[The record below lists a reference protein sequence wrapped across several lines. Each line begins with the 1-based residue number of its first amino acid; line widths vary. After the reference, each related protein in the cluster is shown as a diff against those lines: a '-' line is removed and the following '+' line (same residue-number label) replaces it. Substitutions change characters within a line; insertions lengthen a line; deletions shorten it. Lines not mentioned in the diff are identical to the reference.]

1 MKLDISCFSFLSRNE
16 YRVLTA
22 IEMGMRNHEYLSVSL
37 ISSIANLRKEGIV
50 SVLKKLLKNKL
61 ISHQNKKYDGYKL
74 TYLGYDFLALRTFLK
89 RGILKSIGNQI
100 GVGKE
105 SDIYICKD
113 VNDNLLC
120 LKIHRLGRISFRT
133 IKNNRD
139 YYGKK
144 CFRNWLYL
152 SRIAAT
158 KEYAYLKALYENK
171 FPVPKPHD
179 INRHMIIMSY
189 INGYPLSHVKLNNP
203 YKVIDILFNILV
215 KFAKADII
223 HGDYNEFNILIDDD
237 ENVTIIDFPQIVSL
251 GHANAKMY
259 FERDIKCVINHFFKK
274 YKIKIEEY
282 PLYEDVVLLNKDKL
296 NIDQNDVTNQDDNLL
311 LEVLQNDKL
320 NYSSDATNNL
330 DEPHEQHIDA
340 SLEKEE
346 TLDEYNESTH
356 MFELHMCM
364 DNQNKYDKD
373 DIKMNRGNINDNCDS
388 GGGNMKNEEETNGG
402 SVIYEKRED
411 TNGGTSI
418 FEKEGDKRNDS
429 ILFEKE
435 GDKRKDSILFEKEG
449 DKRKDGILFEKEGD
463 KRNDSIL
470 FEKEGDKRKDGIFF
484 EKEEDT
490 LEHILMDNNYEEK
503 KKRQKEE
510 YIKKM
515 ESISI
520 KQSDNNNNN
529 NNNRRYDKCGDNS
542 LSCDEIESD
551 NSSEMNNNDDTDF
564 SSSSSDEN
572 SLDHETK
579 KLSDTWKPH
588 LRKYTKEY
596 VKNKLKYMYRKKKS
610 KEKFKENLKTK
621 NKKKVMEKIKN
632 YL

>member
-113 VNDNLLC
+113 VDENLLC

-158 KEYAYLKALYENK
+158 KEYAYLKALYENN

-203 YKVIDILFNILV
+203 YKVIDALFNILV

-251 GHANAKMY
+251 RHVNAKMY
-259 FERDIKCVINHFFKK
+259 FERDIKCVINHFLKK

-296 NIDQNDVTNQDDNLL
+296 NIDENDVTNQDDHLL

-330 DEPHEQHIDA
+330 DDAQMQHIDA
-340 SLEKEE
+340 SLEKDE
-346 TLDEYNESTH
+346 TLNEYNESTH
-356 MFELHMCM
+356 MFELHMHM
-364 DNQNKYDKD
+364 DNENKHENDYITMNKD
-373 DIKMNRGNINDNCDS
+373 NRNDNCHSKRD
-388 GGGNMKNEEETNGG
+388 NMYNVYDTHDYKNEEDTKKHN
-402 SVIYEKRED
+402 VVFEKRED
-411 TNGGTSI
+411 TKKDDII
-418 FEKEGDKRNDS
+418 FEKENT
-429 ILFEKE
+429 F
-435 GDKRKDSILFEKEG
+435 
-449 DKRKDGILFEKEGD
+449 
-463 KRNDSIL
+463 
-470 FEKEGDKRKDGIFF
+470 
-484 EKEEDT
+484 
-490 LEHILMDNNYEEK
+490 EHIIMNNGYEEGE
-503 KKRQKEE
+503 KKRQKEK

-515 ESISI
+515 ERSDIIESDDKVNSNSNNNNNI
-520 KQSDNNNNN
+520 CDEIYDNNNNN
-529 NNNRRYDKCGDNS
+529 NNNNTPYDNYDDNS
-542 LSCDEIESD
+542 SSSDEIKSD
-551 NSSEMNNNDDTDF
+551 NSSEMKNNDDTDF

-588 LRKYTKEY
+588 IRKYTTEY

-610 KEKFKENLKTK
+610 KEKYKENLKTK

>member
-113 VNDNLLC
+113 VDDNLLC

-158 KEYAYLKALYENK
+158 KEYAYLKVLYENN

-189 INGYPLSHVKLNNP
+189 IKGYPLSHVKLNNP
-203 YKVIDILFNILV
+203 YKIIDTLFNILV

-223 HGDYNEFNILIDDD
+223 HGDYNEFNILVDDD

-251 GHANAKMY
+251 RHVNAKMY
-259 FERDIKCVINHFFKK
+259 FERDINCVINHFFKK
-274 YKIKIEEY
+274 YKIKIQEY

-296 NIDQNDVTNQDDNLL
+296 NIDENDVTKQDDHLL

-320 NYSSDATNNL
+320 NYSSDATNNM
-330 DEPHEQHIDA
+330 DDAPVHHIDA

-346 TLDEYNESTH
+346 TSEASNESTH
-356 MFELHMCM
+356 MFELHMDNEKKHEKDYITM
-364 DNQNKYDKD
+364 DKEIINDTCDSKGDNMYTDYDKP
-373 DIKMNRGNINDNCDS
+373 GY
-388 GGGNMKNEEETNGG
+388 KNKEDTKSNNE
-402 SVIYEKRED
+402 VFEKRED
-411 TNGGTSI
+411 TKKDN
-418 FEKEGDKRNDS
+418 N
-429 ILFEKE
+429 IL
-435 GDKRKDSILFEKEG
+435 
-449 DKRKDGILFEKEGD
+449 
-463 KRNDSIL
+463 
-470 FEKEGDKRKDGIFF
+470 
-484 EKEEDT
+484 EEENT
-490 LEHILMDNNYEEK
+490 YEHITMDKNYEEEK
-503 KKRQKEE
+503 KQKQKC
-510 YIKKM
+510 IKKM
-515 ESISI
+515 ESVHKIE
-520 KQSDNNNNN
+520 SDDKDYSNNNNN
-529 NNNRRYDKCGDNS
+529 NNNNI
-542 LSCDEIESD
+542 CDEIHDDNNNTSYDEIGSD
-551 NSSEMNNNDDTDF
+551 NSSEMKNNDDTDF
-564 SSSSSDEN
+564 SSSSSNEN
-572 SLDHETK
+572 SLEHETK

-610 KEKFKENLKTK
+610 KEKYKENLKTK

>member
-373 DIKMNRGNINDNCDS
+373 DIKMNRCNINDNCDS

-429 ILFEKE
+429 ILFEK
-435 GDKRKDSILFEKEG
+435 GDKRNDSILFEKG
-449 DKRKDGILFEKEGD
+449 DKRNDSILFEKGDKRNDSILFEKGD

-470 FEKEGDKRKDGIFF
+470 FEKE
-484 EKEEDT
+484 EDT
-490 LEHILMDNNYEEK
+490 FEHNIMDNNYEEK

-520 KQSDNNNNN
+520 IQSDNN
-529 NNNRRYDKCGDNS
+529 NNNRRYDKCDDNS